1 MTKIIN
7 INPFIQHEKAEHF
20 LNIYH
25 DIYLKEDRN
34 TKEITKTL
42 NSLVG
47 HFYVGFASKCDGSER
62 TFGKGP
68 IEGGNLITDGTVIIG
83 RGGVVDENSKII
95 FDEEISRRKG

>member
-47 HFYVGFASKCDGSER
+47 HFMLVLLLSVME
-62 TFGKGP
+62 
-68 IEGGNLITDGTVIIG
+68 V
-83 RGGVVDENSKII
+83 RGLMLLL
-95 FDEEISRRKG
+95 